1 MARFTIGVHIG
12 NTTTNAVILHGK
24 VLIAKAKRPTIK
36 NSGLKGLGP
45 IIEKVIDNFSF
56 SSSNDAVNKPVTRA
70 DVINCTRRISV
81 GVPHFKNALLGRKG
95 LGRVGVVRLCGS
107 ATQALLP
114 FIDHPEFLQRKINGG
129 YRFVQGGFECTK
141 KEISCISE
149 EGITEKVEELRNES
163 GVQNFVVCGVYSP
176 LDHSQEQ
183 KAANVIRNIYPNAS
197 ITESHLVS

>member
-45 IIEKVIDNFSF
+45 IIEKVIDNFNF

-70 DVINCTRRISV
+70 DVINCTRRITV

-95 LGRVGVVRLCGS
+95 LRVGRVGVVRLCMRIYYAS
-107 ATQALLP
+107 ASTIHRPSGIPAA
-114 FIDHPEFLQRKINGG
+114 ENKRRLQICAGR
-129 YRFVQGGFECTK
+129 
-141 KEISCISE
+141 
-149 EGITEKVEELRNES
+149 L
-163 GVQNFVVCGVYSP
+163 
-176 LDHSQEQ
+176 
-183 KAANVIRNIYPNAS
+183 
-197 ITESHLVS
+197 